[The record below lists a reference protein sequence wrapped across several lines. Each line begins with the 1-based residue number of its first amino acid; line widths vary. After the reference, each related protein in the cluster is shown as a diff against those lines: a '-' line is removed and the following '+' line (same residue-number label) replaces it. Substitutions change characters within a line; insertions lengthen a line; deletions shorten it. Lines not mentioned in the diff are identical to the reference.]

1 MKSYIN
7 RTFRPLIATARRST
21 MAVAMTMAAALCF
34 GPTSVS
40 AGELTIYS
48 TTDGDNLKVIKE
60 AFTKAHPDI
69 TVH

>member
-1 MKSYIN
+1 
-7 RTFRPLIATARRST
+7 